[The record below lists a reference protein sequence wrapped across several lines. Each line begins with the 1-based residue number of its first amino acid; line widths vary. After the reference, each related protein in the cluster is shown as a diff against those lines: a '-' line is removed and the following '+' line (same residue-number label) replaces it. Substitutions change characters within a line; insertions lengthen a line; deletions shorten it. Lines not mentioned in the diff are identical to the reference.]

1 MKKFW
6 NGMFNSIKSRIIAVF
21 VLTMILT
28 SATSI
33 FILGLS
39 SNIIEKMDDM
49 FAANVEIER
58 FLNDMDNVNANL
70 TNYLVTSDSDSL
82 LNYYRYKEIL
92 YEKAQSMF
100 YELHGI
106 YSQND
111 LIYKDI
117 AYMVDSYLNET
128 VAAVEAKRTDNAD
141 EYIARYAEANQITG
155 YIRTYADRLN
165 LNILNTNTTQ
175 YLDMSEYLNKL
186 RTANLV
192 LIISVI
198 LLNMLVISY
207 LTFNMTKPII
217 KLAHSA
223 EEMSRG
229 NFDAEDVEVYSQDEL
244 SIMANAFNAMKH
256 SIRNYI
262 KELHNKADTES
273 QLLEQQIENLRMQSL
288 LADAEMKALQMQ
300 INPHFLFNT
309 LNAGVQLAMIE
320 GADRTSTFLDNMA
333 KIFRYNVKSLDRKVR
348 IKDEIDTIKA
358 YENLFFVRFGDI
370 MKFEYDIDESL
381 LDIDVPP
388 LIIQPLVE
396 NATIHGIGN
405 LERGG
410 VINISLYKSGGTARI
425 GVRDNGA
432 GMSEETRQK
441 ILKCQRFDSGIS
453 GHMTG
458 IGIYNVVQ
466 RLRLFFNCED
476 VIEVMSAPGEGTTV
490 VLKIPC
496 KSRQAQADRPVL
508 PAEQAGKE
516 GGDCCVQPY
525 GM

>member
-1 MKKFW
+1 MRKIW
-6 NGMFNSIKSRIIAVF
+6 DGMFNSIKTRIIAVF
-21 VLTMILT
+21 VLTMLLA
-28 SATSI
+28 SAASI

-39 SNIIEKMDDM
+39 SNIIEKMDEM
-49 FAANVEIER
+49 FA
-58 FLNDMDNVNANL
+58 DNVKIEQFLSDMYEINSNL

-82 LNYYRYKEIL
+82 LNYYRYKEIISD
-92 YEKAQSMF
+92 KAQSMF
-100 YELHGI
+100 SELHGI

-128 VAAVEAKRTDNAD
+128 EAAVKAKRTDNAD
-141 EYIARYAEANQITG
+141 EYIARYAEANRITG

-165 LNILNTNTTQ
+165 LNILNINTTQ
-175 YLDMSEYLNKL
+175 YLNMSDNLNKL
-186 RTANLV
+186 RTSNLI
-192 LIISVI
+192 LITSVI
-198 LLNMLVISY
+198 LLNVLVILY
-207 LTFNMTKPII
+207 LTYNMTKPII
-217 KLAHSA
+217 ELAHSA
-223 EEMSRG
+223 EEMSKG
-229 NFDAEDVEVYSQDEL
+229 NFDADDVKVHSQDEL

-262 KELHNKADTES
+262 RELHNKADTES

-333 KIFRYNVKSLDRKVR
+333 KIFRYNVKSLDRTVR
-348 IKDEIDTIKA
+348 IKDEIETIKA
-358 YENLFFVRFGDI
+358 YEDLFFVRFGDI
-370 MKFEYDIDESL
+370 MKFEYDIDQSL

-405 LERGG
+405 MERGG
-410 VINISLYKSGGTARI
+410 VIKVSLDKEDTV
-425 GVRDNGA
+425 VRVSVQDNGA
-432 GMSEETRQK
+432 GMSEETRQM
-441 ILKCQRFDSGIS
+441 ILKCQMYGSDTS

-466 RLRLFFNCED
+466 RLKLFFKHDD
-476 VIEVMSAPGEGTTV
+476 VIEVMSAPGKGTRVT
-490 VLKIPC
+490 LKIPC
-496 KSRQAQADRPVL
+496 GPV
-508 PAEQAGKE
+508 PERAELSMSHQVVTSG
-516 GGDCCVQPY
+516 QRW
-525 GM
+525 

>member
-1 MKKFW
+1 
-6 NGMFNSIKSRIIAVF
+6 MFNSIKTRIIAVF

-28 SATSI
+28 SAASI

-49 FAANVEIER
+49 FAANVEIEK
-58 FLNDMDNVNANL
+58 FLSDMYNVNTNL

-82 LNYYRYKEIL
+82 LNYYRYKDIFN
-92 YEKAQSMF
+92 EKAQSMF

-117 AYMVDSYLNET
+117 AYMVDSYFNET
-128 VAAVEAKRTDNAD
+128 EAAVMAKRTDNAD
-141 EYIARYAEANQITG
+141 EYIARYAEADQITG
-155 YIRTYADRLN
+155 YIRTYTDRLN
-165 LNILNTNTTQ
+165 LNILSTNTTQ
-175 YLDMSEYLNKL
+175 YLDMSENLNKL
-186 RTANLV
+186 RTTNLI
-192 LIISVI
+192 LIVSVI
-198 LLNMLVISY
+198 FLNVLVISY
-207 LTFNMTKPII
+207 LTLNMTKPII

-223 EEMSRG
+223 EEMSKG
-229 NFDAEDVEVYSQDEL
+229 NFNADDVEVYSQDEL
-244 SIMANAFNAMKH
+244 SIMANAFNTMKH
-256 SIRNYI
+256 SIRIYI
-262 KELHNKADTES
+262 SELHNKADTES

-333 KIFRYNVKSLDRKVR
+333 KIFRYNVKSLDRKVK
-348 IKDEIDTIKA
+348 IKDEIDTIRA
-358 YENLFFVRFGDI
+358 YEDLFFVRFGDI
-370 MKFEYDIDESL
+370 MKFEYNIDRSL

-405 LERGG
+405 MERGG
-410 VINISLYKSGGTARI
+410 VINISLDQRDTV
-425 GVRDNGA
+425 VRMTVEDNGA

-441 ILKCQRFDSGIS
+441 ILKGQNLESETS

-466 RLRLFFNCED
+466 RLKLFFNCDD
-476 VIEVMSAPGEGTTV
+476 VIEVNSAPGKGTKM
-490 VLKIPC
+490 VLKIPGN
-496 KSRQAQADRPVL
+496 S
-508 PAEQAGKE
+508 EE
-516 GGDCCVQPY
+516 SGDSCV
-525 GM
+525 